1 LAEKSR
7 EGPDGSDGVGFNYR
21 ASGLVAWRNAD
32 QILTDKANNGI
43 DKVLLLGCF
52 CLIENRG
59 MPEVSLPIAEERMQG
74 ENRMGVD
81 KAEHKNVRFFNR
93 ACVRE

>member
-7 EGPDGSDGVGFNYR
+7 EGPDGSDGVGFKQDPSGLLPHDAGHLYR

-43 DKVLLLGCF
+43 DKVLLDTL
-52 CLIENRG
+52 
-59 MPEVSLPIAEERMQG
+59 
-74 ENRMGVD
+74 
-81 KAEHKNVRFFNR
+81 KAS
-93 ACVRE
+93 